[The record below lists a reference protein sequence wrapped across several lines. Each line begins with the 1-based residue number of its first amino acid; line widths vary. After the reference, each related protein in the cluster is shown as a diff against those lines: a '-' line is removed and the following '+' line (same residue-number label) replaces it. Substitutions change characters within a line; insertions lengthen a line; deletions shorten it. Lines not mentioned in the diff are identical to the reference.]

1 MGMTYKEAG
10 VDIDAGESAV
20 KRIKD
25 AARATYNDN
34 VLSDI
39 GAFGGFFSFPKDEY
53 QDPVLVA
60 STDGVGTK
68 LKVAFQTGIHNT
80 VGQDLVNHCVDDILT
95 SGAVPL
101 FFLDYIGIGTMEEEV
116 VVGIVEGFAKACGE
130 NGCVLI
136 GGEMAEMAGFY
147 QPGEYDIAGTI
158 VGVVEHNQLITGSTI
173 QPGDV
178 AIGLASNGLHTNG
191 YTLARKVL
199 LTKYDTDTKLQELG
213 QTVGETLLSVHKSY
227 LPEVRPLI
235 GDHRLKGIAH
245 ITGGGLSGNT
255 RRILPDGTDLKI
267 DWSSWEVPPLFRI
280 IQESGE
286 ISDEEMRKT
295 FNMGIGLVI
304 ITGKNDAADLL
315 QHFEKLASSPKII
328 GTVQPH

>member
-1 MGMTYKEAG
+1 MGLTYKEAG

-25 AARATYNDN
+25 AARSTYNDN

-39 GAFGGFFSFPKDEY
+39 GAFGGFFSFPKDDFR
-53 QDPVLVA
+53 DPVLVA

-68 LKVAFQTGIHNT
+68 LKLAFQTGIHNT

-116 VVGIVEGFAKACGE
+116 VVGVVEGFAKACKE
-130 NGCVLI
+130 NDCVLI

-147 QPGEYDIAGTI
+147 QTGEYDIAGTI
-158 VGVVEHNQLITGSTI
+158 VGVVERNQLITGSTI

-178 AIGLASNGLHTNG
+178 AIGLASTGLHTNG

-199 LTKYDTDTKLQELG
+199 LEKYETNTNLEKLDK
-213 QTVGETLLSVHKSY
+213 TVGEALLSVHKSY
-227 LPEVRPLI
+227 LKEVRPLI

-245 ITGGGLSGNT
+245 ITGGGLMGNT
-255 RRILPDGTDLKI
+255 KRILPDNTSLKI
-267 DWSSWEVPPLFRI
+267 DWSSWEVPELFRI
-280 IQESGE
+280 IQEMGE
-286 ISDEEMRKT
+286 ISDDEMRKT

-304 ITGKNDAADLL
+304 VTGKNDADDLL
-315 QHFEKLASSPKII
+315 HHFEKHGSGPKII
-328 GTVQPH
+328 GTVQPK